1 MSGWSESPPRHWL
14 WSNGGASVE
23 GTEIYGFVG
32 GAWHGLPPL
41 WCHVT
46 PCHPIGLGAVNE
58 RRAQWAG
65 ALSLPSKGHDC
76 FLFPASSRTPQE
88 RCGAHFFAP
97 VRSRSARPWPDN
109 PLEEIMWDISV
120 AAAAARW
127 GLAVFWTQLTLK
139 LTLLFSEFWS
149 KRKYVCL
156 SVSGGA
162 NPLNSWRHGCHS
174 TPTHHNESQR
184 GPSERLSARAWQP
197 APRPWG
203 SREGSST
210 RLRSTLV

>member
-1 MSGWSESPPRHWL
+1 MWAAGVSLLLGTGCEAM
-14 WSNGGASVE
+14 GGASVE

-46 PCHPIGLGAVNE
+46 ACHPIGLGAVNE
-58 RRAQWAG
+58 RRAPWAG
-65 ALSLPSKGHDC
+65 ALSLPSKAPDC
-76 FLFPASSRTPQE
+76 FLFPASSRT
-88 RCGAHFFAP
+88 R
-97 VRSRSARPWPDN
+97 RSGVA
-109 PLEEIMWDISV
+109 LIS
-120 AAAAARW
+120 
-127 GLAVFWTQLTLK
+127 L
-139 LTLLFSEFWS
+139 
-149 KRKYVCL
+149 CL
-156 SVSGGA
+156 SVPALPGLDLTIHLRRLCGISQRRRRRVEDWRCFERSSRW
-162 NPLNSWRHGCHS
+162 NWLCFFQSFDRNENTLVCLLVVVPTPLTVWRHGCHS

-184 GPSERLSARAWQP
+184 GPSERLSARARQP